1 MTVEKKSITLEKV
14 VYLYGVKLEKFN
26 DTLND
31 GIAGKVALQLWKGS
45 SSEIKKFLFKIS
57 IRESLQL
64 EVEQLG

>member
-1 MTVEKKSITLEKV
+1 MAWNWKNEMILTKWANVDKA
-14 VYLYGVKLEKFN
+14 
-26 DTLND
+26 D
-31 GIAGKVALQLWKGS
+31 KVALKFWKDW